1 MTEAPAGV
9 QGLGPPSCQ
18 GPRNVQRYLYLW
30 MILGHVDKCWEALAE
45 PHGHVAVHVDSK
57 RLKALLEAAH
67 GIKLEGAGVHPEIH
81 AADLRQAQRAYGH
94 KACRMVREPGQPSGL
109 SWEAGRKRNLC
120 FLNSFESQQERQK
133 DGTVSFSFFLHI
145 NSTTGGHMEFA
156 AALGIWERKVSLVQN
171 DLLKKTII

>member
-133 DGTVSFSFFLHI
+133 DGTVSFSFFLAHKL
-145 NSTTGGHMEFA
+145 NNRRSHGVCSCPWYMG
-156 AALGIWERKVSLVQN
+156 
-171 DLLKKTII
+171 KKSESGSK

>member
-1 MTEAPAGV
+1 
-9 QGLGPPSCQ
+9 
-18 GPRNVQRYLYLW
+18 

-94 KACRMVREPGQPSGL
+94 KACRMVREPGQPTGL

-120 FLNSFESQQERQK
+120 FLPAGKSQQERRK
-133 DGTVSFSFFLHI
+133 DGRRPFLSSWHI
-145 NSTTGGHMEFA
+145 NSTTGSHMEFT

-171 DLLKKTII
+171 DLLKRKSSR